1 MDHPLTLRAEVMI
14 MWNEAFGWISV
25 LAGLVMGLYMG
36 MKFQR
41 EDWLGGYNAF
51 PRRMVRLAHVA
62 LVALG
67 MLNILFAQSAARQNL
82 NPSLARV
89 AAGAFMGAALLMPA
103 CCLWIG
109 ARHRNFEF
117 FAAPIGC
124 LATGLILTI
133 GGLLR

>member
-1 MDHPLTLRAEVMI
+1 
-14 MWNEAFGWISV
+14 
-25 LAGLVMGLYMG
+25 MGLYMG
-36 MKFQR
+36 LKFQR

-62 LVALG
+62 MVALG
-67 MLNILFAQSAARQNL
+67 MLNILYSQSAARQHL
-82 NPSLARV
+82 NPNLAEVASLA
-89 AAGAFMGAALLMPA
+89 FMAAALLMPT
-103 CCLWIG
+103 CCLYI
-109 ARHRNFEF
+109 AVRRRNFEF

>member
-1 MDHPLTLRAEVMI
+1 
-14 MWNEAFGWISV
+14 MWNETFGWFWV
-25 LAGLVMGLYMG
+25 LGGLAMGLYMG

-62 LVALG
+62 MVALG
-67 MLNILFAQSAARQNL
+67 MLNILYAQSAARQHL
-82 NPSLARV
+82 NPTLANI
-89 AAGAFMGAALLMPA
+89 ASIAFMAAALLMPT
-103 CCLWIG
+103 CCLWIA
-109 ARHRNFEF
+109 ARRRHFEF

>member
-1 MDHPLTLRAEVMI
+1 ML
-14 MWNEAFGWISV
+14 NEIFGWLSV

-67 MLNILFAQSAARQNL
+67 MLNILFAQSAARQRL
-82 NPSLARV
+82 SPALAQAASIAFV
-89 AAGAFMGAALLMPA
+89 AAAVTMPA
-103 CCLWIG
+103 CCLWI
-109 ARHRNFEF
+109 ATRRRHFEF
-117 FAAPIGC
+117 FAAPITA
-124 LATGLILTI
+124 LAAGLILTI

>member
-1 MDHPLTLRAEVMI
+1 
-14 MWNEAFGWISV
+14 MWNETFGWISV

-36 MKFQR
+36 LKFQR

-67 MLNILFAQSAARQNL
+67 MLNILYAQSAARHNL
-82 NPSLARV
+82 SGTLAEV
-89 AAGAFMGAALLMPA
+89 ASAAFVGAAILMPA
-103 CCLWIG
+103 CCLWIAG
-109 ARHRNFEF
+109 RRRNFEF